1 MLCATRRRSTLGTI
15 VKHVFID
22 NLNFGY
28 VTNYYTTY
36 DESLPHARYYRS
48 SGLYIVIYGTTILA
62 STYRYGSLFFF
73 CVFFFLFFFFYK
85 NVYASS
91 KVTQIAQC

>member
-73 CVFFFLFFFFYK
+73 CVFFFCFFFSIKMFMPVARLHK
-85 NVYASS
+85 
-91 KVTQIAQC
+91 